1 MRLSQPAKIAVGC
14 GVGGVVLAGAA
25 VFVIYWFN
33 RRAQVAARRDE
44 GSTWGDGKEA
54 PLGGGPPR
62 TVDSLQAVEQSERL
76 AQAKAQQPLG
86 HSSSAAEAP
95 LRDPFGNG
103 YSTSGPLEWPREAYA
118 ALAALSKDAGA
129 YKRLLTDL
137 LVQVSAAEG
146 LGWRRGA
153 GSVCWLQ
160 TFLVACVEQHNAAP
174 LPRCWSRRCT
184 S

>member
-1 MRLSQPAKIAVGC
+1 MLQTQHPRPLPRPRPSPQVEYSKQLNESRIR
-14 GVGGVVLAGAA
+14 VLAAREEA
-25 VFVIYWFN
+25 V
-33 RRAQVAARRDE
+33 Q
-44 GSTWGDGKEA
+44 GL
-54 PLGGGPPR
+54 LG
-62 TVDSLQAVEQSERL
+62 
-76 AQAKAQQPLG
+76 
-86 HSSSAAEAP
+86 
-95 LRDPFGNG
+95 
-103 YSTSGPLEWPREAYA
+103 EAYA

>member
-14 GVGGVVLAGAA
+14 GVGGGVLAGAA

-44 GSTWGDGKEA
+44 GSTWGDVDCDVDKEA
-54 PLGGGPPR
+54 LLRGAPLR

-103 YSTSGPLEWPREAYA
+103 YSTGGPLEWPREAYA
-118 ALAALSKDAGA
+118 ALAAGP
-129 YKRLLTDL
+129 T
-137 LVQVSAAEG
+137 AAP
-146 LGWRRGA
+146 WSPTWSPPA
-153 GSVCWLQ
+153 GSPSEVSFEQRLDA
-160 TFLVACVEQHNAAP
+160 VASPPGTRSDARGRI
-174 LPRCWSRRCT
+174 LT
-184 S
+184 L